1 MVDVAGGSITDVD
14 GATGVSADTS
24 QPEIRLSKELVLER
38 VPECELLDEAVPLES
53 VLLRDPLVPR
63 DEIVDCDNDSTVGIG
78 GVDTNVEASSVSLH
92 NARYCCIIIVS
103 SCSR

>member
-1 MVDVAGGSITDVD
+1 VVDVAGGSITDVD

-53 VLLRDPLVPR
+53 VLRDPLDPR

-78 GVDTNVEASSVSLH
+78 GVDTNVEGSSVSLH